1 MVIGSET
8 NMITRTKDKN
18 NLEVNKSL
26 QNKYPLMMKING
38 KKLRDEFPKSMSL
51 YDLVQNMITQTWIEK
66 ELGNN
71 SMLITIKLYL

>member
-1 MVIGSET
+1 
-8 NMITRTKDKN
+8 MITRTKDKN

-51 YDLVQNMITQTWIEK
+51 YDLVQNTITQTWIEK

>member
-51 YDLVQNMITQTWIEK
+51 YDLVQNTITQTWIEK